1 MPQLTQYEKLAL
13 QKLGESIHQGRWS
26 NEGMVQLI
34 ELVGDY
40 LNPLTISDYASQSGK
55 SYNGIKK
62 TKSTVKLL
70 GVKMIID
77 ND

>member
-1 MPQLTQYEKLAL
+1 MTQLTEYEKLAL
-13 QKLGESIHQGRWS
+13 HKLGESIHHGRWS

-40 LNPLTISDYASQSGK
+40 LNPLTISEYAEK
-55 SYNGIKK
+55 YKMSYNGVKK
-62 TKSTVKLL
+62 CRKITKLL
-70 GVKMIID
+70 KIKLIID